1 MKELDFTPQTPS
13 AVLVE
18 ENEEAKLQE
27 QLAKEEEDTTIRRA
41 VIATGAVSA
50 ATLVAG
56 TVLGVLAIRKEQDYN
71 DNPSKQIADQGDRL
85 ALFAD
90 LSFGIAALS
99 AITSFTLFMTHKN
112 KRKRE
117 RETARLEIRTRGAG
131 ATATLR
137 F

>member
-1 MKELDFTPQTPS
+1 M
-13 AVLVE
+13 
-18 ENEEAKLQE
+18 
-27 QLAKEEEDTTIRRA
+27 
-41 VIATGAVSA
+41 
-50 ATLVAG
+50 
-56 TVLGVLAIRKEQDYN
+56 
-71 DNPSKQIADQGDRL
+71 

-90 LSFGIAALS
+90 LSFGVAVLS

-117 RETARLEIRTRGAG
+117 RETARLQIETRGAG